1 MDTYSYYFLTSHL
14 WNNENKNMRMK
25 MKRLPLTLNS
35 GLKQMEYKIS
45 LEILNRLCTLQKN
58 EKFS

>member
-1 MDTYSYYFLTSHL
+1 
-14 WNNENKNMRMK
+14 MRMK